1 MGHHKAWSL
10 RLNLTQRR
18 KTYQFRTQGGLTEH
32 LLFLDSMDGGA
43 WPLLVGGLP
52 CQVNSGNERDLQ
64 LLFSGIYV
72 QVDFALYRRTAGANV
87 DGGGMRP

>member
-1 MGHHKAWSL
+1 MG
-10 RLNLTQRR
+10 
-18 KTYQFRTQGGLTEH
+18 
-32 LLFLDSMDGGA
+32 GGA

-52 CQVNSGNERDLQ
+52 CQFNSGNERDLQ

-72 QVDFALYRRTAGANV
+72 QVDFVLYRRTAGANV

>member
-1 MGHHKAWSL
+1 
-10 RLNLTQRR
+10 
-18 KTYQFRTQGGLTEH
+18 
-32 LLFLDSMDGGA
+32 MDGGA
-43 WPLLVGGLP
+43 WPLLVGGLA

-72 QVDFALYRRTAGANV
+72 HVDFALYRRNAGVNV